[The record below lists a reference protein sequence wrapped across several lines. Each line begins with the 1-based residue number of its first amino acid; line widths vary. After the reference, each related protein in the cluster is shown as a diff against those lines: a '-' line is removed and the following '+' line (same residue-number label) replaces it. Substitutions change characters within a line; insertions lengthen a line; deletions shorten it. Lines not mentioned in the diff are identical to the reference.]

1 MQELYVYDLYGFRTE
16 IKPLS
21 QLLYPY
27 ETINCFATG
36 IHDGKRK
43 MLVVTYYRLL
53 IISTS
58 LGAPAE
64 IVEIKRE
71 MVENATYVKRFF
83 LSTLSFDADG
93 KTYRFS
99 MVSRRVLELFV
110 WAINQTAPIRN

>member
-36 IHDGKRK
+36 IHQGKRK
-43 MLVVTYYRLL
+43 MLVVTYYRVL

-58 LGAPAE
+58 LGAPAD
-64 IVEIKRE
+64 IVEMKRE
-71 MVENATYVKRFF
+71 TIEHATYEKRFF
-83 LSTLSFDADG
+83 LSALSFEVEG
-93 KTYRFS
+93 NSYHFS

-110 WAINQTAPIRN
+110 WAINQPHPIRN